1 MLIIYGIAS
10 SNIYTSLNIALK
22 KKKKK
27 TPIIYFSYIPTLL
40 STNFNLKKSNS
51 VTF

>member
-10 SNIYTSLNIALK
+10 SNIYTSLNIAL